1 MNLLNGL
8 GHKSWKRG
16 RPLASSLCN
25 PQELSRSVAIP
36 VEHPRGGER
45 PPRPSARRV
54 VLVWQRQRVGQQH
67 GRGRRPRRHRL
78 HHVTRRPRD
87 RRGAGGGEPGP
98 DRVPPGGVRG
108 GRRGGVRVV
117 EAERGDPDLDVV
129 DMAQAVLPGQA
140 GLVVGPGAE
149 VAGATVAGDAGGGGA
164 GGGRGRGGGGG
175 GGAVGG
181 ALPPGHREGWRG
193 GAYGG
198 PRTKP

>member
-1 MNLLNGL
+1 M

-25 PQELSRSVAIP
+25 PQELGRPVAIP

-54 VLVWQRQRVGQQH
+54 VLVGQRQRAGQQH
-67 GRGRRPRRHRL
+67 GRGRRPGRRRL
-78 HHVTRRPRD
+78 HHVARGPRD

-98 DRVPPGGVRG
+98 DRVPPGGVG
-108 GRRGGVRVV
+108 GGGGRGGVRVV
-117 EAERGDPDLDVV
+117 EAERGGPDLDVV
-129 DMAQAVLPGQA
+129 DMAQAVLPGEA
-140 GLVVGPGAE
+140 GQVVG
-149 VAGATVAGDAGGGGA
+149 VAGAAVAGDAGGGGA

-181 ALPPGHREGWRG
+181 ALPPGHREGGRG
-193 GAYGG
+193 LWGG
-198 PRTKP
+198 RGRNPS